1 MVRQTEGA
9 KSRMTR
15 LILTL
20 IAGLWSASVQA
31 IELKSV
37 RSSADQDSSR
47 VVLELSGRP
56 QFSSFNL
63 SNPSRL
69 VLDVSNL
76 STSSL
81 SAITTI
87 DDSRITRIRSSVRGQ
102 GSRLV
107 FDLGG
112 DYRSNVF
119 ALGPKG
125 RFPDRLVVDVVGYV
139 AGEKASIRGESSA
152 EPTEPPVE
160 KRDIVVAIDPG
171 HGGKDPGASSYG
183 VIEKK
188 VVLQIAKRL
197 ARRFQSEPGYRA
209 VLTRDDDRF
218 VPLNSRPR
226 LAREAGADFFV
237 SIHADS
243 FPKNKNV
250 RGTGVYALS
259 LRGANSELSRWL
271 QNTENADDLAGGV
284 DLGDVDNDTRQVLLN
299 MSMESAI
306 RISKQAGQ
314 SVLNDLTDVGRV
326 HKKQLGLA
334 NFVVLRSPDI
344 PSLLIETGFLSNRSD
359 AKRLSSSREQEK
371 IAGAI
376 FEGIKRYFEKSP
388 PANTFVAWRKQNAGK
403 RLVIEVKRGDTLSE
417 IAARYNLSLQALKEL
432 NGLRSDVI
440 HLGQKLE
447 VPLSPR

>member
-1 MVRQTEGA
+1 MIRFFITCITCLVA
-9 KSRMTR
+9 PF
-15 LILTL
+15 
-20 IAGLWSASVQA
+20 AQA
-31 IELKSV
+31 VDLQSV

-47 VVLELSGRP
+47 VVLEFSGRP
-56 QFSSFNL
+56 QFSYFNL
-63 SNPSRL
+63 NNPSRL
-69 VLDVSNL
+69 VLDITNL
-76 STSSL
+76 TAKTL
-81 SAITTI
+81 SPLDSI
-87 DDSRITRIRSSVRGQ
+87 DDSRIQRIRSSIRGN
-102 GSRLV
+102 GRRLV
-107 FDLGG
+107 FDLSGE
-112 DYRSNVF
+112 YRSNVF

-125 RFPDRLVVDVVGYV
+125 RYPHRLVVDVVGYV
-139 AGEKASIRGESSA
+139 AGEKASSRSAPPNETA
-152 EPTEPPVE
+152 EPLVE

-183 VIEKK
+183 VVEKQ

-209 VLTRDDDRF
+209 VLTREDDRYIQ
-218 VPLNSRPR
+218 LKDRPR
-226 LAREAGADFFV
+226 IAREAGADFFI

-243 FPKNKNV
+243 FPKNRNV

-306 RISKQAGQ
+306 RISKQAGEG
-314 SVLNDLTDVGRV
+314 VLSDLKDAGRV
-326 HKKQLGLA
+326 HKKRLGLA

-359 AKRLSSSREQEK
+359 ARRLSISREQEK
-371 IAGAI
+371 IAAAI

-388 PANTFVAWRKQNAGK
+388 PANTFVAWRKQNADQWMI
-403 RLVIEVKRGDTLSE
+403 IEVKRGDTLSE
-417 IAARYNLSLQALKEL
+417 IAARYGLSLQALKEL
-432 NGLRSDVI
+432 NELETNVI

-447 VPLSPR
+447 VPVSSR

>member
-1 MVRQTEGA
+1 MIRFFITCVA
-9 KSRMTR
+9 C
-15 LILTL
+15 LV
-20 IAGLWSASVQA
+20 APFAQA
-31 IELKSV
+31 VDLQSV

-47 VVLELSGRP
+47 VVLEFSGKP
-56 QFSSFNL
+56 QFSHFNL
-63 SNPSRL
+63 NNPSRL
-69 VLDVSNL
+69 VLDITNL
-76 STSSL
+76 NAKTL
-81 SAITTI
+81 SPLDSI
-87 DDSRITRIRSSVRGQ
+87 DDSRIQRIRSSIRGN
-102 GSRLV
+102 GRRLV
-107 FDLGG
+107 FDLSGE
-112 DYRSNVF
+112 YRSNVF

-125 RFPDRLVVDVVGYV
+125 RYPHRLVVDVVGYV
-139 AGEKASIRGESSA
+139 AGEKASSRSALPSETA
-152 EPTEPPVE
+152 EPLVE

-183 VIEKK
+183 VVEKR

-209 VLTRDDDRF
+209 VLTREDDRYIQ
-218 VPLNSRPR
+218 LKDRPR
-226 LAREAGADFFV
+226 IAREAGADFFI

-243 FPKNKNV
+243 FPKNRNV

-306 RISKQAGQ
+306 RISKQAGEG
-314 SVLNDLTDVGRV
+314 VLSDLKDAGRV
-326 HKKQLGLA
+326 HKKRLGLA

-359 AKRLSSSREQEK
+359 AKRLSISREQEK
-371 IAGAI
+371 IAAAI

-388 PANTFVAWRKQNAGK
+388 PANTFVAWRKQNADQ
-403 RLVIEVKRGDTLSE
+403 RMIIEVKRGDTLSE
-417 IAARYNLSLQALKEL
+417 IAARYGLSLQALKEL
-432 NGLRSDVI
+432 NGLETNVI

-447 VPLSPR
+447 VPVSPR

>member
-1 MVRQTEGA
+1 MIRFFITCVA
-9 KSRMTR
+9 C
-15 LILTL
+15 LV
-20 IAGLWSASVQA
+20 APFAQA
-31 IELKSV
+31 VDLQSV

-47 VVLELSGRP
+47 VVLEFSGKP
-56 QFSSFNL
+56 QFSHFNL
-63 SNPSRL
+63 NNPSRL
-69 VLDVSNL
+69 VLDITNL
-76 STSSL
+76 NAKTL
-81 SAITTI
+81 SPLDSI
-87 DDSRITRIRSSVRGQ
+87 DDSRIQRIRSSIRGN
-102 GSRLV
+102 GRRLV
-107 FDLGG
+107 FDLSGE
-112 DYRSNVF
+112 YRSNVF

-125 RFPDRLVVDVVGYV
+125 RYPHRLVVDVVGYV
-139 AGEKASIRGESSA
+139 AGEKVSSRSAPHNETA
-152 EPTEPPVE
+152 EPLVE

-183 VIEKK
+183 VVEKR

-209 VLTRDDDRF
+209 VLTREDDRYIQ
-218 VPLNSRPR
+218 LKDRPR
-226 LAREAGADFFV
+226 IAREAGADFFI

-243 FPKNKNV
+243 FPKNRNV

-306 RISKQAGQ
+306 RISKQAGEG
-314 SVLNDLTDVGRV
+314 VLSDLKDAGRV
-326 HKKQLGLA
+326 HKKRLGLA

-359 AKRLSSSREQEK
+359 AKRLSISREQEK
-371 IAGAI
+371 IAAAI

-388 PANTFVAWRKQNAGK
+388 PANTFVAWRKQNADQ
-403 RLVIEVKRGDTLSE
+403 RMIIEVKRGDTLSE
-417 IAARYNLSLQALKEL
+417 IAARYGLSLQALKEL
-432 NGLRSDVI
+432 NGLETNVI

-447 VPLSPR
+447 VPVSPR